1 MKGVCRVLISGS
13 GKSQADLIRI
23 LSHLSQDLSD
33 AFTHMMEKFLELQD
47 ALMGLT
53 DTIEE
58 VLMEDADVVFGETT
72 ASGIEY
78 PLLPWLRSM
87 SKHARSPPADA

>member
-1 MKGVCRVLISGS
+1 MKGVCRILISGS

-23 LSHLSQDLSD
+23 ISHLSQDLSD

-53 DTIEE
+53 DMVEAA
-58 VLMEDADVVFGETT
+58 LMEDTDEVFGETT
-72 ASGIEY
+72 TSGIEY
-78 PLLPWLRSM
+78 PPLPWFRSIA
-87 SKHARSPPADA
+87 KHARSPPADA